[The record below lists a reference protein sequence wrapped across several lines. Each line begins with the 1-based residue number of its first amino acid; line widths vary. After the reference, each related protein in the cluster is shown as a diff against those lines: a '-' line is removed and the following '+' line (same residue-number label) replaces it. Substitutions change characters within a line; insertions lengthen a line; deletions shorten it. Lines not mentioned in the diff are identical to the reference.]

1 MNFLNPKRK
10 KDLLLIDEVILMQA
24 SINYTII
31 HLHNGQQIT
40 SSYTLKFHEKNLQ
53 NNLFVRV
60 NKTFLLNQ
68 QYISG
73 YSEANNVTIVHLKNG
88 LQIPVSRR
96 RKPLL
101 KLDNFALQ
109 LH

>member
-31 HLHNGQQIT
+31 YLHNGQQIT

-53 NNLFVRV
+53 NTLFLRV

-68 QYISG
+68 QYIKG
-73 YSEANNVTIVHLKNG
+73 YSELNNVTVLHLENG

-96 RKPLL
+96 RKSLL
-101 KLDNFALQ
+101 NFDKNLLQ
-109 LH
+109 M